1 MDIEARQLSI
11 IDTAVMRY
19 SAQGGK
25 QWDGEMDGDWHGE
38 KCSPTSNLSS
48 DFV

>member
-1 MDIEARQLSI
+1 VVETEARQLSI

-25 QWDGEMDGDWHGE
+25 CWWGRGAINWVGHRE
-38 KCSPTSNLSS
+38 K
-48 DFV
+48 